1 MEKNCA
7 YSRSDLA
14 CECIETKRGGLREYE
29 RYGFRCT
36 ELTIRAGGEE
46 KIYKN
51 SAGRY
56 VTMSPGRLWLW
67 DDRRAARFTDAL
79 ADEITDFFEAAS
91 KQKISESSS
100 VLVCGLGNRFI
111 TSDALGPQT
120 LDKLTV
126 TRHAVGCGGILDS
139 LGCSRISAIVPGTLG
154 QTGMEALTIIKGGIA
169 EVKPDALIVIDAL
182 CARSL
187 DRLAATVQISDSGI
201 RPGSGIGN
209 SRREITGKTAGVPVI
224 SIGIPTIVDSSTLVY
239 DALERAGIGEFSDE
253 VRAVLDGGRDF
264 FVAPKECDMIID
276 RVSSMLSEAIEKA
289 FGL

>member
-100 VLVCGLGNRFI
+100 VLVCGIGNRFI

-169 EVKPDALIVIDAL
+169 LSEDPRDHVLGV
-182 CARSL
+182 CAVY
-187 DRLAATVQISDSGI
+187 RLFRCSINYSGV
-201 RPGSGIGN
+201 GHNG
-209 SRREITGKTAGVPVI
+209 
-224 SIGIPTIVDSSTLVY
+224 
-239 DALERAGIGEFSDE
+239 ERAEKGGEHLRKACSAPEFFRRTDKTFLTGFTSSRNFCVHICLPHTEFSL
-253 VRAVLDGGRDF
+253 A
-264 FVAPKECDMIID
+264 
-276 RVSSMLSEAIEKA
+276 
-289 FGL
+289 

>member
-100 VLVCGLGNRFI
+100 VLV
-111 TSDALGPQT
+111 A
-120 LDKLTV
+120 
-126 TRHAVGCGGILDS
+126 
-139 LGCSRISAIVPGTLG
+139 
-154 QTGMEALTIIKGGIA
+154 
-169 EVKPDALIVIDAL
+169 
-182 CARSL
+182 
-187 DRLAATVQISDSGI
+187 
-201 RPGSGIGN
+201 GSGTGL
-209 SRREITGKTAGVPVI
+209 SPRTRSDRRL
-224 SIGIPTIVDSSTLVY
+224 ST
-239 DALERAGIGEFSDE
+239 S
-253 VRAVLDGGRDF
+253 
-264 FVAPKECDMIID
+264 
-276 RVSSMLSEAIEKA
+276 
-289 FGL
+289 